1 MSASSG
7 RVVGTRSWLAA
18 SAVVMAALAAAPA
31 ARALV
36 IVPNFS
42 NTANT
47 QNATWTAQEKATV
60 QAAIN
65 NWTSKITDNQTVNVT
80 FDFTDAGGGYLAEWQ
95 GGGSYFAGDNLSP
108 WTSTL
113 TQTIHLNAD
122 YLATDFFGTG
132 ASGEAVPQT
141 LTDALSVFR
150 HEIGHM
156 MGFTSGFY
164 YASAGNTA
172 TDKWTGHIVE
182 NNANHTAVFDPA
194 GLDVQMYGD
203 HTVSGGLAHVY
214 DVSTGQT
221 IGGFTYPQGGAATGD
236 LMSPGIAPG
245 VRRDISGTD
254 LQMLSQA
261 YGYTLAA
268 VPEPAA
274 MTALLV
280 GGCGAV
286 LGRRRRRGA

>member
-7 RVVGTRSWLAA
+7 RVVGTRSVLAA
-18 SAVVMAALAAAPA
+18 SVVVTAALAAAPA

-36 IVPNFS
+36 IAPTFS
-42 NTANT
+42 NTSNT

-80 FDFTDAGGGYLAEWQ
+80 FDFTDAGSTYLAEWE
-95 GGGSYFAGDNLSP
+95 GGGSYFVGDNLNP

-132 ASGEAVPQT
+132 ASGESVPQT

-156 MGFTSGFY
+156 MGFAEGFY
-164 YASAGNTA
+164 YSSAGNSA
-172 TDKWTGHIVE
+172 TDKWTSHIVV
-182 NNANHTAVFDPA
+182 NGANHTAYFDPS
-194 GLDVQMYGD
+194 GLDVQMASD
-203 HTVSGGLAHVY
+203 TNLSHVY

-221 IGGFTYPQGGAATGD
+221 IGGFTYPQGGGPGGD
-236 LMSPGIAPG
+236 VMSPGIAPG
-245 VRRDISGTD
+245 VRRDISNAD

-261 YGYTLAA
+261 YGYKLAA

-280 GGCGAV
+280 AGCGAV